1 MSTIE
6 NSYSKKKWWMFL
18 VVLLTILPQYVY
30 ISFGMNI
37 VNLLAIIFL
46 LFYLFFVR
54 VIKIE
59 YLELPFFWLYLIM
72 NMIQCAASVGVMKFF
87 SYAILFLVIPFLLI
101 GLISTEERFFNLI
114 DTFIFSGFLLG
125 LFGIVEAITSVNI
138 FQLLAN
144 GNVPFFHEVRYGI
157 IRIMTTFG
165 QPISYGIYQNFVIA
179 LINYRLPNIKNRK
192 KKKLYVVLTLSVIN
206 VLLTG
211 SRIPIAMMIIVQLIL
226 IWKKNPKRFP
236 LYLLVTV
243 FLFSVFF
250 FFMWFIGIRIPVIDG
265 FIESLYSLLARNS
278 DIASKSQVV
287 GDRLSLWNWVS
298 KSMGDKWLFG
308 HGVDAEFSYKVY
320 EWQIKTSIENNYLYT
335 LYNTGIVGLIM
346 LLISYVSIIIYSWY
360 NYKKYGVNDNEVISF
375 NYVFMVL
382 MIAYY
387 VACLGVQETD
397 ISRSYVLLVV
407 CLIAYNRLNKK
418 KQQKTV

>member
-265 FIESLYSLLARNS
+265 FIESLCSLLARNS

-320 EWQIKTSIENNYLYT
+320 E
-335 LYNTGIVGLIM
+335 
-346 LLISYVSIIIYSWY
+346 
-360 NYKKYGVNDNEVISF
+360 
-375 NYVFMVL
+375 
-382 MIAYY
+382 
-387 VACLGVQETD
+387 
-397 ISRSYVLLVV
+397 
-407 CLIAYNRLNKK
+407 
-418 KQQKTV
+418 